1 MLASSFQVLW
11 APKTSFLEFLKPS
24 LWGDGNQAA
33 CTLYTSE
40 QPLNWQLGEGT
51 GREGTGCFLLRFPL
65 PYVSLSVREKKKQ
78 TRHLHLGEG
87 RGGVCRGDRLGLGC
101 VQAWG
106 QAEHSFQRL
115 LSLLH
120 PILGHTQP
128 SEAAHSRAGCD
139 C

>member
-11 APKTSFLEFLKPS
+11 APETSFLEFLKPS

-33 CTLYTSE
+33 CTPYTSPSSPLIGNWAKGEKE
-40 QPLNWQLGEGT
+40 QA
-51 GREGTGCFLLRFPL
+51 
-65 PYVSLSVREKKKQ
+65 VSLSTSLFPMFLRTSVRGKKNDISTWGRQ
-78 TRHLHLGEG
+78 GEVCV
-87 RGGVCRGDRLGLGC
+87 GGQAQSGLCAGLGP
-101 VQAWG
+101 
-106 QAEHSFQRL
+106 AEHPFQRL
-115 LSLLH
+115 PSLLH